1 MITINNYNLESS
13 LSQDTINELHK
24 IADRH
29 NINYNIILKLYI
41 QGLMKGFSSKT
52 SIIGIRLALGLNND
66 KEEYFSADDIAEITG
81 MSKEEAEQEMIKTGK
96 ALKISFLE

>member
-52 SIIGIRLALGLNND
+52 SLIGIRFALSIDDD
-66 KEEYFSADDIAEITG
+66 KEEYFSADDISAITG
-81 MSKEEAEQEMIKTGK
+81 LSREEAEQEMIKSGK
-96 ALKISFLE
+96 ALTITYLE